1 MLELGELNKIMCIKL
16 SFPGPGP
23 YRGSVLGNNDSDSD
37 GDELVD
43 VNERTW
49 ETHCKP
55 MVGRGKRRVLVIEN
69 LLPEFSDW
77 LAMNREK

>member
-16 SFPGPGP
+16 NFPGPGP
-23 YRGSVLGNNDSDSD
+23 FRGSVLGNNDSDSD
-37 GDELVD
+37 GDELFD

-55 MVGRGKRRVLVIEN
+55 VI
-69 LLPEFSDW
+69 
-77 LAMNREK
+77 